1 MLKCKCNF
9 ANFFKHKSNGL
20 CSFALLLPLLDILPF
35 ILLFSSGNSAFNETE
50 STLWTWH
57 FLFSW
62 HKLLNFYYLMH
73 FSSFLLPVA
82 PHHQPRPSRFLMG
95 FFPKLLSLF
104 PAIWRLMTLSIWKSK
119 LLMLFSWKKTYNL
132 FRFRQ
137 MNYETFFEVVD
148 SYTDMT
154 FRKRFWRKYFLGISI
169 GR

>member
-119 LLMLFSWKKTYNL
+119 LLMLFSWKKNIQLIPFSTNEL
-132 FRFRQ
+132 WNIFR
-137 MNYETFFEVVD
+137 
-148 SYTDMT
+148 SC
-154 FRKRFWRKYFLGISI
+154 RFIHRHDISQKILTEIFSWYKY
-169 GR
+169 R

>member
-20 CSFALLLPLLDILPF
+20 CSFALLLPLLDILPL
-35 ILLFSSGNSAFNETE
+35 ILLFSSGSSAFNETE

-119 LLMLFSWKKTYNL
+119 LLMLFSWKKNIQLIPFSTNEL
-132 FRFRQ
+132 WNIFR
-137 MNYETFFEVVD
+137 
-148 SYTDMT
+148 SC
-154 FRKRFWRKYFLGISI
+154 RFIHRHDISQKILTEIFSWYKY
-169 GR
+169 R